1 MSERTPRRRLLRN
14 SAIAGLGLRSALVAT
29 GQLTLDLGFAEA
41 ASVLAMRVW
50 PAPDYTRIAFE
61 LDAPLKATQRL
72 QTSPPRLIIDME
84 GVTAPPERLASMLP
98 RVAPGDPVLAA
109 ARFSALKARTVRL
122 ELDLKTGVTPDVF
135 TLAPVAAYR
144 HRLVIDLYPAVRS
157 DPLREL
163 LEDRRRPPT
172 DRAAGDPGNDSA
184 GPRAQ
189 SGATQRDTGTRA
201 QSPRNPPRNAAP
213 PGVFTIAVDAGH
225 GGEDPG
231 AIGPGG
237 TREKDVVLAIAL
249 KLHAQINQQTDMRS
263 VLIRSGDY
271 FVPLGQRVARARRA
285 RADLFV
291 SIHADAYI
299 EPHARGASV
308 YVLSERGASSSS
320 ARWLAERE
328 NGADQIGGVN
338 LAARDRELRRV
349 LLDLS
354 TSAQIRDSAK
364 LAGEVLHQLEQVG
377 RLHKRDA
384 EQAAFAVLKAPDIPS
399 ILVETAFISNP
410 DEERRLSDPQHQTRL
425 AEAVFSGIRSY
436 LVRHAAAP
444 RNPAA

>member
-1 MSERTPRRRLLRN
+1 
-14 SAIAGLGLRSALVAT
+14 
-29 GQLTLDLGFAEA
+29 
-41 ASVLAMRVW
+41 MRVW
-50 PAPDYTRIAFE
+50 PAPDYTRITFE
-61 LDAPLKATQRL
+61 LDTPLKATQRL
-72 QTSPPRLIIDME
+72 QASPPRLVIDME

-98 RVAPGDPVLAA
+98 RVDPSDPVLSA
-109 ARFSALKARTVRL
+109 ARFSALKARTIRL

-135 TLAPVAAYR
+135 TLPPVASYR
-144 HRLVIDLYPAVRS
+144 HRLVIDLYPAVRH
-157 DPLREL
+157 DPLRAL
-163 LEDRRRPPT
+163 LDDRRRAQA
-172 DRAAGDPGNDSA
+172 DRAPGDPGNDLPPSRA
-184 GPRAQ
+184 HTGPA
-189 SGATQRDTGTRA
+189 
-201 QSPRNPPRNAAP
+201 PRGAAP

-237 TREKDVVLAIAL
+237 TQEKDVVLAIARR
-249 KLHAQINQQTDMRS
+249 LHAQINQQADMRS
-263 VLIRSGDY
+263 VLTRSGDY
-271 FVPLGQRVARARRA
+271 FVPLGHRVARARRA
-285 RADLFV
+285 RADLFI

-308 YVLSERGASSSS
+308 YVLSERGASSTS
-320 ARWLAERE
+320 ARWLADRE

-364 LAGEVLHQLEQVG
+364 LAAEVLHQLEQIG

-384 EQAAFAVLKAPDIPS
+384 EHAAFAVLKAPDIPS

-410 DEERRLSDPQHQTRL
+410 DEERRLSDPQHQNRL
-425 AEAVFSGIRSY
+425 AEAIFSGIRSY

-444 RNPAA
+444 RNPAV

>member
-1 MSERTPRRRLLRN
+1 
-14 SAIAGLGLRSALVAT
+14 
-29 GQLTLDLGFAEA
+29 
-41 ASVLAMRVW
+41 MRVW

-61 LDAPLKATQRL
+61 LDTPLKATQRL
-72 QTSPPRLIIDME
+72 QASPPRLIIDME

-98 RVAPGDPVLAA
+98 RVDPGDPVLSA
-109 ARFSALKARTVRL
+109 ARFSAVKARTIRL

-135 TLAPVAAYR
+135 TLPPVAAYR
-144 HRLVIDLYPAVRS
+144 HRLVIDLYPAVRH

-163 LEDRRRPPT
+163 LDDRRRSQA
-172 DRAAGDPGNDSA
+172 DRAPGDPVNDLLGS
-184 GPRAQ
+184 RAN
-189 SGATQRDTGTRA
+189 TGTAPRDPAPRA
-201 QSPRNPPRNAAP
+201 QSPRNPPRSAAP

-237 TREKDVVLAIAL
+237 TQEKDVVLAIARRL
-249 KLHAQINQQTDMRS
+249 QAQINQQTDMRS
-263 VLIRSGDY
+263 VMIRSGDY

-308 YVLSERGASSSS
+308 YVLSERGASSTS
-320 ARWLAERE
+320 ARWLADRE

-364 LAGEVLHQLEQVG
+364 LAAEVLHQLEQVG

-384 EQAAFAVLKAPDIPS
+384 EHAAFAVLKAPDIPS

-410 DEERRLSDPQHQTRL
+410 DEERRLSDPQHQSRL
-425 AEAVFSGIRSY
+425 AEAIFSGIRSY

>member
-1 MSERTPRRRLLRN
+1 MPERSPRRRLLRQG
-14 SAIAGLGLRSALVAT
+14 ALAGLGIRSALIVSS
-29 GQLTLDLGFAEA
+29 QLTLDLGFAQA

-61 LDAPLKATQRL
+61 LDTPLKATQRL
-72 QTSPPRLIIDME
+72 LTNPPRLIIDME
-84 GVTAPPERLASMLP
+84 GIDATPERLAAMMPRPRSDDAMLS
-98 RVAPGDPVLAA
+98 G
-109 ARFSALKARTVRL
+109 ARFSAPRARSIRL

-135 TLAPVAAYR
+135 SLPPVANYR
-144 HRLVIDLYPAVRS
+144 HRLVIDLYPSARH
-157 DPLREL
+157 DPLRAL
-163 LEDRRRPPT
+163 LEDRNRPPN
-172 DRAAGDPGNDSA
+172 DEGSDSPAHRVPREQASRHSSPERNNSRAH
-184 GPRAQ
+184 R
-189 SGATQRDTGTRA
+189 
-201 QSPRNPPRNAAP
+201 
-213 PGVFTIAVDAGH
+213 GVFTIAVDAGH

-231 AIGPGG
+231 AIGPMG
-237 TREKDVVLAIAL
+237 TREKDVVLAIAHH
-249 KLHAQINQQTDMRS
+249 LHARISAQPGLRS
-263 VLIRSGDY
+263 FMTRTGDY

-285 RADLFV
+285 RADILV

-308 YVLSERGASSSS
+308 YLLSERGASSSS

-338 LAARDRELRRV
+338 LAIRDRELRRV

-364 LAGEVLHQLEQVG
+364 LAGEVLTALEGVG
-377 RLHKRDA
+377 RLHKREA
-384 EQAAFAVLKAPDIPS
+384 EQAAFAVLKAPDVPS

-410 DEERRLSDPQHQTRL
+410 EEERRLADPRHQQRL
-425 AEAVFSGIRSY
+425 ADAIFSGIEAY
-436 LVRHAAAP
+436 LIRHAAAP

>member
-1 MSERTPRRRLLRN
+1 M
-14 SAIAGLGLRSALVAT
+14 RSALIAS
-29 GQLTLDLGFAEA
+29 GQLALDLGFAQA

-61 LDAPLKATQRL
+61 LDTPLKATQRL
-72 QTSPPRLIIDME
+72 QASPPRLIIDME

-98 RVAPGDPVLAA
+98 RVDPGDPVLSA
-109 ARFSALKARTVRL
+109 ARFSALKARTIRL

-135 TLAPVAAYR
+135 TLPPVASYR
-144 HRLVIDLYPAVRS
+144 HRLVIDLYPAVRH

-163 LEDRRRPPT
+163 LDDRRRSQA
-172 DRAAGDPGNDSA
+172 DRAPGDPVNDPPGSRA
-184 GPRAQ
+184 NTGPAPRDPAPRAQ
-189 SGATQRDTGTRA
+189 T
-201 QSPRNPPRNAAP
+201 PRSAAP

-237 TREKDVVLAIAL
+237 TQEKDVVLAIARR
-249 KLHAQINQQTDMRS
+249 LHTQINQQTDMRS
-263 VLIRSGDY
+263 VLTRSGDY

-308 YVLSERGASSSS
+308 YVLSERGASSTS
-320 ARWLAERE
+320 ARWLADRE

-338 LAARDRELRRV
+338 LAVRDRELRRV

-364 LAGEVLHQLEQVG
+364 LAAEVLHQLEQVG

-384 EQAAFAVLKAPDIPS
+384 EHAAFAVLKAPDIPS

-410 DEERRLSDPQHQTRL
+410 DEERRLSDPQHQNRL
-425 AEAVFSGIRSY
+425 AEAIFSGIRSY
-436 LVRHAAAP
+436 LIRHAAAP

>member
-1 MSERTPRRRLLRN
+1 
-14 SAIAGLGLRSALVAT
+14 
-29 GQLTLDLGFAEA
+29 
-41 ASVLAMRVW
+41 MRVW

-61 LDAPLKATQRL
+61 LDTPLKATQRL

-84 GVTAPPERLASMLP
+84 GMLATPERLASMLP
-98 RVAPGDPVLAA
+98 RVDPGDPVLSA
-109 ARFSALKARTVRL
+109 ARFVAVKARTIRL

-135 TLAPVAAYR
+135 TLPPVSAYR
-144 HRLVIDLYPAVRS
+144 HRLVIDLYPAARH

-163 LEDRRRPPT
+163 LDERRRAPA
-172 DRAAGDPGNDSA
+172 DRMAGDPARDGS
-184 GPRAQ
+184 RATPTEP
-189 SGATQRDTGTRA
+189 AART
-201 QSPRNPPRNAAP
+201 QSPRSPPRTAPP

-237 TREKDVVLAIAL
+237 TREKDVVLAIARR
-249 KLHAQINQQTDMRS
+249 LHEQINQQTDMRS
-263 VLIRSGDY
+263 ILTRSGDY
-271 FVPLGQRVARARRA
+271 FVPLAQRVARARRA
-285 RADLFV
+285 RADLFI

-299 EPHARGASV
+299 EPQARGASV

-338 LAARDRELRRV
+338 LAARDREVRRV

-354 TSAQIRDSAK
+354 TSAQIRDSSK
-364 LAGEVLHQLEQVG
+364 LAGEVLGHLEQVG

-410 DEERRLSDPQHQTRL
+410 EEERRLSDPQHQQRI
-425 AEAVFSGIRSY
+425 AEAIFSGVRSY
-436 LVRHAAAP
+436 LIRHAAAP
-444 RNPAA
+444 RSPAA

>member
-1 MSERTPRRRLLRN
+1 
-14 SAIAGLGLRSALVAT
+14 
-29 GQLTLDLGFAEA
+29 
-41 ASVLAMRVW
+41 MRVW

-61 LDAPLKATQRL
+61 LDTPLKATQRL

-98 RVAPGDPVLAA
+98 RVAPGDPVLSA

-135 TLAPVAAYR
+135 TLPPVAAYR
-144 HRLVIDLYPAVRS
+144 HRLVIDLYPAVRH

-172 DRAAGDPGNDSA
+172 DSAAGAPGNDSP

-189 SGATQRDTGTRA
+189 PGATQRDAGSRA
-201 QSPRNPPRNAAP
+201 QAPRNPPRNAAP

-354 TSAQIRDSAK
+354 TSAQIRDSSK

-399 ILVETAFISNP
+399 ILIETAFISNP

>member
-1 MSERTPRRRLLRN
+1 
-14 SAIAGLGLRSALVAT
+14 
-29 GQLTLDLGFAEA
+29 
-41 ASVLAMRVW
+41 MRVW

-61 LDAPLKATQRL
+61 LDTPLKATQRL
-72 QTSPPRLIIDME
+72 QASPPRLIIDME
-84 GVTAPPERLASMLP
+84 GVLATPERLASMLP
-98 RVAPGDPVLAA
+98 RVDPSDPVLSA
-109 ARFSALKARTVRL
+109 ARFSSVKARTVRL

-135 TLAPVAAYR
+135 TLPPVAAYR
-144 HRLVIDLYPAVRS
+144 HRLVIDLYPAARHDPLRDLLDERSRTRS
-157 DPLREL
+157 DPPKE
-163 LEDRRRPPT
+163 T
-172 DRAAGDPGNDSA
+172 PG
-184 GPRAQ
+184 GRGQFQTHPKE
-189 SGATQRDTGTRA
+189 SGAGSQA
-201 QSPRNPPRNAAP
+201 PKSEPRHESRSESRSEPRSAPP

-237 TREKDVVLAIAL
+237 TREKDVVLAIAR
-249 KLHAQINQQTDMRS
+249 KLHAQINQQADMRS
-263 VLIRSGDY
+263 VLTRSGDY
-271 FVPLGQRVARARRA
+271 FVPLAQRVARARRA
-285 RADLFV
+285 RADLFISV
-291 SIHADAYI
+291 HADAYI

-308 YVLSERGASSSS
+308 YVLSERGASSTS

-338 LAARDRELRRV
+338 LGTRDREVRRV

-354 TSAQIRDSAK
+354 TSAQIRDSSK
-364 LAGEVLHQLEQVG
+364 LAAEVLAQLEHVG

-410 DEERRLSDPQHQTRL
+410 DEERRLSDPQHQSRI
-425 AEAVFSGIRSY
+425 AEAIFSGIRSY

-444 RNPAA
+444 RSPAA

>member
-1 MSERTPRRRLLRN
+1 MRGAL
-14 SAIAGLGLRSALVAT
+14 IAS
-29 GQLTLDLGFAEA
+29 GQLVLDLGFAQA

-61 LDAPLKATQRL
+61 LDTPLKATQRL
-72 QTSPPRLIIDME
+72 QASPPRLIIDME
-84 GVTAPPERLASMLP
+84 GVLASPERLASMLP
-98 RVAPGDPVLAA
+98 RVDPSDPVLSA

-122 ELDLKTGVTPDVF
+122 ELDLKSGVTPDVF
-135 TLAPVAAYR
+135 TLPPVASYR
-144 HRLVIDLYPAVRS
+144 HRLVIDLYPAARP

-163 LEDRRRPPT
+163 LDERRRPPA
-172 DRAAGDPGNDSA
+172 DRAHSPTPHKESGAG
-184 GPRAQ
+184 AQ
-189 SGATQRDTGTRA
+189 S
-201 QSPRNPPRNAAP
+201 QSPPARTAAP

-237 TREKDVVLAIAL
+237 TREKDVVLAIAR

-263 VLIRSGDY
+263 VLTRSGDY
-271 FVPLGQRVARARRA
+271 FVPLAQRVARARRA
-285 RADLFV
+285 RADLFI

-308 YVLSERGASSSS
+308 YVLSERGASSAS

-338 LAARDRELRRV
+338 LAVRDREVRRV

-354 TSAQIRDSAK
+354 TSAQIRDSSK
-364 LAGEVLHQLEQVG
+364 LASEVLGQLEQVG

-410 DEERRLSDPQHQTRL
+410 DEERRLSDPQHQQRL
-425 AEAVFSGIRSY
+425 AEAIFSGVRSY
-436 LVRHAAAP
+436 LIRHAAAP
-444 RNPAA
+444 RSPAA

>member
-1 MSERTPRRRLLRN
+1 MPDRAPRRRLLRHG
-14 SAIAGLGLRSALVAT
+14 AVAGLGLRSALIASS
-29 GQLTLDLGFAEA
+29 QLALDLSFAHA

-61 LDAPLKATQRL
+61 LDTPLKATQRL
-72 QTSPPRLIIDME
+72 QASPPRLIIDME
-84 GVTAPPERLASMLP
+84 GILATPERLASMLP
-98 RVAPGDPVLAA
+98 RVDPGDPVLSA
-109 ARFSALKARTVRL
+109 ARFSSVKARTVRL

-135 TLAPVAAYR
+135 TLPPVSAYR
-144 HRLVIDLYPAVRS
+144 HRLVIDLYPAARH
-157 DPLREL
+157 DPLRDL
-163 LEDRRRPPT
+163 LDERSRSRPEQPKEAPGARRRPQTTPE
-172 DRAAGDPGNDSA
+172 D
-184 GPRAQ
+184 
-189 SGATQRDTGTRA
+189 SGADAQAQRSA
-201 QSPRNPPRNAAP
+201 PRSAPP

-237 TREKDVVLAIAL
+237 TREKDVVLAIAR
-249 KLHAQINQQTDMRS
+249 KLHAQINQHADMRS
-263 VLIRSGDY
+263 VLTRSGDY
-271 FVPLGQRVARARRA
+271 FVPLAQRVARARRA
-285 RADLFV
+285 RADLFISV
-291 SIHADAYI
+291 HADAYI

-308 YVLSERGASSSS
+308 YVLSERGASSAS

-338 LAARDRELRRV
+338 LGTRDREVRRV

-354 TSAQIRDSAK
+354 TSAQIRDSSK
-364 LAGEVLHQLEQVG
+364 LAAEVLAQLEHVG

-410 DEERRLSDPQHQTRL
+410 DEERRLSDPQHQSRI
-425 AEAVFSGIRSY
+425 AEAIFSGIRSY

-444 RNPAA
+444 RSPAA

>member
-1 MSERTPRRRLLRN
+1 M
-14 SAIAGLGLRSALVAT
+14 RSALIAS
-29 GQLTLDLGFAEA
+29 GQLALDLGFAQA

-61 LDAPLKATQRL
+61 LDTPLKATQRL
-72 QTSPPRLIIDME
+72 QASPPRLIIDME
-84 GVTAPPERLASMLP
+84 GITAPPERLASMLP
-98 RVAPGDPVLAA
+98 RVDPGDPVLSA
-109 ARFSALKARTVRL
+109 ARFSALKARTIRL

-135 TLAPVAAYR
+135 TLPPVASYR
-144 HRLVIDLYPAVRS
+144 HRLVIDLYPAVRH

-163 LEDRRRPPT
+163 LDDRRRSQA
-172 DRAAGDPGNDSA
+172 DRAPYDPANDLPGSRA
-184 GPRAQ
+184 STGPAQRDPAPRAQ
-189 SGATQRDTGTRA
+189 T
-201 QSPRNPPRNAAP
+201 PRSAAP

-237 TREKDVVLAIAL
+237 TQEKDVVLAIARR
-249 KLHAQINQQTDMRS
+249 LHAQINQQTDMRS
-263 VLIRSGDY
+263 ILTRSGDY
-271 FVPLGQRVARARRA
+271 FVPLGQRVVRARRA

-308 YVLSERGASSSS
+308 YVLSERGASSTS
-320 ARWLAERE
+320 ARWLADRE

-338 LAARDRELRRV
+338 LAVRDRELRRV

-364 LAGEVLHQLEQVG
+364 LAAEVLHQLEQVG

-384 EQAAFAVLKAPDIPS
+384 EHAAFAVLKAPDIPS

-410 DEERRLSDPQHQTRL
+410 DEERRLSDPQHQNRL
-425 AEAVFSGIRSY
+425 AEAIFSGIRSY
-436 LVRHAAAP
+436 LIRHAAAP